1 MAHKLKM
8 ATSSEPRSSSSSS
21 SHRIGSIL
29 TEVLVG
35 LAQFIWLTLVGIVG
49 VFMPVQKKDVKNEIV
64 LVTGAGSGIG
74 AAMAKR
80 FAGLGAL
87 VRDNKEPPIY
97 IVWNY

>member
-1 MAHKLKM
+1 M

-87 VRDNKEPPIY
+87 VRASYIY
-97 IVWNY
+97 SLEFEGNNFTFIA